1 MKMGLIVQKFGGTSV
16 ADTERLRNVARI
28 ITDTYKAGNQVVVV
42 LSAQG
47 DTTDDLIEKAKEIN
61 PEGSNREMD
70 MLLSTGEQISV
81 ALCAMAIEALGY
93 PVVSLTGWQAGILTD
108 TAAKNARIKKIDTE
122 RLEAE
127 LDQKRIVIVTGFQG
141 VDRNQNITTLGR
153 GGSDTSAVALA
164 AALEADLCQIYTDV
178 DGVYTADP
186 RHVKGARKLD
196 EVTYN
201 EMLELATLGAQV
213 LHNRSVELAKKYNVK
228 LEVLSSFTGHPGTK
242 VKGVAKRMEK
252 TAVSSVAKDKDIAR
266 IALVGVPNEVGTSFK
281 VFSLLAQNHINV
293 DIILQ
298 GIGHEEGKDICFTV
312 AEGDLK
318 KAAELLE
325 SHKAELRFARLETNA
340 DIAKVSVVGSGM
352 INNPGVAAKLF
363 EALYDAH
370 ININMISTSEIKI
383 SVLVDKK
390 DADRAVQAVHDKF
403 FCILNKNKSNRAD
416 KPDQR
421 LCLLFT
427 FMQKMDTI
435 LNVIVGAQS
444 AEQSGIRKK

>member
-16 ADTERLRNVARI
+16 ADTVRLRNVARI

-403 FCILNKNKSNRAD
+403 FA
-416 KPDQR
+416 
-421 LCLLFT
+421 F
-427 FMQKMDTI
+427 
-435 LNVIVGAQS
+435 
-444 AEQSGIRKK
+444 

>member
-108 TAAKNARIKKIDTE
+108 TAAKNARIKTIDTE

-403 FCILNKNKSNRAD
+403 FA
-416 KPDQR
+416 
-421 LCLLFT
+421 F
-427 FMQKMDTI
+427 
-435 LNVIVGAQS
+435 
-444 AEQSGIRKK
+444 